1 MEIDCVNVYKLHLPF
16 KFTAS
21 HSQKDATSVDNIVV
35 EILASHNGLK
45 GYGEGAPR
53 PYVTSETQDG
63 AIDAVRSLCLNGLF
77 PWSLKDIRQ
86 IWDLVDGVTE
96 EKNHNSAL
104 CALEMALLDLL
115 ARNENQNILYYLP
128 RSYHADEIYYG
139 ATLPLPRHDTFFK
152 LCKIIK
158 RLEIKDVRLKMGG
171 DIRQN
176 QGALKLLR
184 SMLGANCDLRVD
196 ANMDWNL
203 ESAKQHLPLLR
214 SYEVGILEQPLAP
227 GDDGWGHLAEI
238 AKTKGVKLQ
247 ADESV
252 CSMANLEKVIEKG
265 HFDIVNVRLSKC
277 GGFRNSLKIMR
288 RIRDAGLNYQVG
300 CQLGESGILS
310 AAGRAL
316 CAISSD
322 ALYYDGSYDRFLLR
336 GNLTS
341 VNVNFEHRGKA
352 SPIDGPGLGVTVN
365 VKNLQEFADYSI
377 SIQRPRFIHT
387 NL

>member
-1 MEIDCVNVYKLHLPF
+1 MEIDRVNVYKVNIPL

-35 EILASHNGLK
+35 EIFASHNGLK
-45 GYGEGAPR
+45 GYGEGGPR

-77 PWSLKDIRQ
+77 PWSLKDTRQ
-86 IWDLVDGVTE
+86 IWDLIDGVTE

-104 CALEMALLDLL
+104 CALEIALLDLL
-115 ARNENQNILYYLP
+115 ARSENQNILYYLP
-128 RSYHADEIYYG
+128 RSHYANEIYYG
-139 ATLPLPRHDTFFK
+139 ATVPLPRNDTFFK

-158 RLEIKDVRLKMGG
+158 QLEIKDVRLKMGR

-176 QGALKLLR
+176 HGALKLLR
-184 SMLGANCDLRVD
+184 SMIGPNCDLRVD
-196 ANMDWNL
+196 PNMGWNL
-203 ESAKQHLPLLR
+203 KSAMRHLPLL
-214 SYEVGILEQPLAP
+214 SMYEVGILEQPLAP
-227 GDDGWGHLAEI
+227 GDNGWGGLAGI
-238 AKTKGVKLQ
+238 AKTKGLKLQ

-252 CSMANLEKVIEKG
+252 CSMADLEKVIEEG

-277 GGFRNSLKIMR
+277 GGFRNSLRIIQ
-288 RIRDAGLNYQVG
+288 RIRNAGLNYQVG

-316 CAISSD
+316 CSISSD

-336 GNLTS
+336 ENLTS
-341 VNVNFEHRGKA
+341 VHVNFAFRGKA
-352 SPIDGPGLGVTVN
+352 SPLDGPGLGITVN
-365 VKNLQEFADYSI
+365 TKSLQKFTDYSI
-377 SIQRPRFIHT
+377 TIQRP
-387 NL
+387 